1 MSDSPLFQA
10 FTRFQESSNHF
21 EIGIIGSGVIGEALL
36 VAVLKSGVSPLVI
49 AISDKNHNRTSELGQ
64 KYGCKVIDSS
74 EVAIKARNILLAV
87 KPQDMDSLLGGIG
100 ESISTSQRVI
110 SFAAGKKTSHI
121 EGFLQEGVPVL
132 RVMPNT
138 PTSVGIGASA
148 ISAGKYASKD
158 DVKAVEELLKESGKT
173 IVVDESLQD
182 AVTATSGSGP
192 AYFFRFVEAMIN
204 GAKELGLSESDAK
217 TLVIQTITGAAAML
231 NVDGASPSTLRE
243 NVTSPNGTTF
253 AALQVFESMEIEG
266 IIRKAMR
273 AARDRSQELS

>member
-1 MSDSPLFQA
+1 VRYPLANEFELSVAIVGTGVLGQA
-10 FTRFQESSNHF
+10 LLNSLVRGGVVSSQ
-21 EIGIIGSGVIGEALL
+21 IGI
-36 VAVLKSGVSPLVI
+36 
-49 AISDKNHNRTSELGQ
+49 SDRNAERTSKLRDIYDCQVLQTRE
-64 KYGCKVIDSS
+64 I
-74 EVAIKARNILLAV
+74 AARSQNIFLVV
-87 KPQDMDSLLGGIG
+87 KPQDMEALLMSIG
-100 ESISTSQRVI
+100 KFISREQRVI

-138 PTSVGIGASA
+138 PMSVGIGASA

-158 DVKAVEELLKESGKT
+158 DVKAVGELLKASGKT

-204 GAKELGLSESDAK
+204 GARDLGLSESDAK

-231 NVDGASPSTLRE
+231 NVEGASPSKLRE

-253 AALQVFESMEIEG
+253 AALQVFESMDIEG
-266 IIRKAMR
+266 IIKKAMR
-273 AARDRSQELS
+273 AAQDRSQELS